1 MNDPNDELQRAI
13 DEARTAEE
21 RNKHNIRVWL
31 HYFLLALPAILI
43 LMFLDVVDE
52 QYRLITILGVAFYCI
67 LNWLVHKSIER

>member
-52 QYRLITILGVAFYCI
+52 QYRLITILGVGFYCI